1 MFVPL
6 KAYMQHTAVAL
17 LGGALLFASNPARA
31 QGPAGS
37 RRVQAD
43 LLLQQAR
50 ALMDSG
56 QVAAACAKF
65 EASET
70 LENRLDTLL
79 HLADCYERIDVLEGE
94 NQTLLSALVRPFRLL
109 GTQPIVQ
116 ILAFYMA
123 YLYGLTY
130 LLLSTF
136 PQLWHGVYGES
147 VGVAGLNYISL
158 GIGLGLGAQVC
169 APMQDRI
176 YAALKRHYNVDIGRP
191 EFRIPLMVPGAMLAP
206 IGLLIYGWC
215 AEYRTHWIAPNIGVT
230 IFSIGTVISF
240 QCIQGYLVDTYTRYA
255 ASAVAAGTVL
265 RSFGGFGF
273 PLFAPYMYERLG
285 YGWGNTTLALISIVI
300 GWPAPILLWKYGET
314 LRAKSTF
321 AAGE

>member
-79 HLADCYERIDVLEGE
+79 HLADCYER
-94 NQTLLSALVRPFRLL
+94 
-109 GTQPIVQ
+109 
-116 ILAFYMA
+116 
-123 YLYGLTY
+123 
-130 LLLSTF
+130 
-136 PQLWHGVYGES
+136 
-147 VGVAGLNYISL
+147 AG
-158 GIGLGLGAQVC
+158 
-169 APMQDRI
+169 
-176 YAALKRHYNVDIGRP
+176 
-191 EFRIPLMVPGAMLAP
+191 
-206 IGLLIYGWC
+206 
-215 AEYRTHWIAPNIGVT
+215 RT
-230 IFSIGTVISF
+230 
-240 QCIQGYLVDTYTRYA
+240 
-255 ASAVAAGTVL
+255 ASAWHA
-265 RSFGGFGF
+265 F
-273 PLFAPYMYERLG
+273 
-285 YGWGNTTLALISIVI
+285 
-300 GWPAPILLWKYGET
+300 
-314 LRAKSTF
+314 
-321 AAGE
+321 